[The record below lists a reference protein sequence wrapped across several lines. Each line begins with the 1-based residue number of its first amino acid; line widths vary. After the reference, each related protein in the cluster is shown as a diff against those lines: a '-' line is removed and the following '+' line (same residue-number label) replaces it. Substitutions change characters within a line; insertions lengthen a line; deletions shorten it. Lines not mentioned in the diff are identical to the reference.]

1 MGARANF
8 SIDNCD
14 DFGEPER
21 YCHDSDSIAA
31 LGKLCAGERE
41 RGLERSDN
49 T

>member
-31 LGKLCAGERE
+31 LALI
-41 RGLERSDN
+41 RGATSD
-49 T
+49 